1 MRINW
6 RAVVR
11 DAVLIYLLTFLG
23 GFVLGFSGIR
33 VAENPTVYRLV
44 SSFLSVVALTISACI
59 MKSNRLRHLFLVVV
73 AVWIIA
79 STNIPLGFETFSSWF
94 GSIVYFA
101 ILALVAWGLSYVFLR
116 LAGGSEPA
124 K

>member
-1 MRINW
+1 MFINW

-11 DAVLIYLLTFLG
+11 DAVLIYLLIFLG

-33 VAENPTVYRLV
+33 VAEHPTVYRLMGN
-44 SSFLSVVALTISACI
+44 FLTVVALTISACI
-59 MKSNRLRHLFLVVV
+59 MKSNRLRHLLLVVV

-79 STNIPLGFETFSSWF
+79 STNIPLGFKTFASWF

-101 ILALVAWGLSYVFLR
+101 ILALLAWGLSYVFLR
-116 LAGGSEPA
+116 LAGDSEPA